1 LSLSTIRIPH
11 AKPAMPMDISYP
23 PPVDQLL
30 SLGHP
35 DDRER
40 DYRAL
45 GFSEEHLPVLLE
57 LMEDE
62 RLSWDAWKEG
72 DDDGPFWGPLHAWR
86 ALGQVFPEQAVDPL
100 LAHLVRN
107 QENDW
112 AMEEIPEI
120 LGMIGAPALVPVAD
134 ALARAK
140 TEPESALVPVLA
152 EALKNIAQRHPPL
165 RGRAVGLL
173 IEQLIEWSEQSAEVN
188 AWLIASLLDLQ
199 ATEAIPLIQAA
210 FAADAVAEDIVGDW
224 EEAQVDLGLIEART
238 TPRPQYLHSLT
249 RGQDPDFAPAARGGQ
264 RSDKAAAKA
273 KNRRKAEKQ
282 SRKRNRKRK

>member
-1 LSLSTIRIPH
+1 
-11 AKPAMPMDISYP
+11 MQMDVSYP

-30 SLGHP
+30 SLGDP
-35 DDRER
+35 DAREQ

-45 GFSEEHLPVLLE
+45 GFSEAHLPVLID
-57 LMEDE
+57 LMQDE
-62 RLSWDAWKEG
+62 HLSWDAWEEG
-72 DDDGPFWGPLHAWR
+72 EDSGPFWGPLHAWR

-120 LGMIGAPALVPVAD
+120 LGTIGAPALVPVAD
-134 ALARAK
+134 ALARASA
-140 TEPESALVPVLA
+140 EPESALVPVLA
-152 EALKNIAQRHPPL
+152 TALKEAAQRHPPL
-165 RGRAVGLL
+165 HDRAVGLL
-173 IEQLIEWSEQSAEVN
+173 IGQLIEWSEQSKEVN
-188 AWLIASLLDLQ
+188 AWLISSLLDLR
-199 ATEAIPLIQAA
+199 ATDAAPLIQAA
-210 FAADAVAEDIVGDW
+210 FAADAVAEDIAGDW

-238 TPRPQYLHSLT
+238 TPRPQYVHAFT
-249 RGQDPDFAPAARGGQ
+249 HEPDPDFAPAVRGGQ
-264 RSDKAAAKA
+264 PSTKAAAKA

>member
-1 LSLSTIRIPH
+1 
-11 AKPAMPMDISYP
+11 MDISYP

-30 SLGHP
+30 SFGHP
-35 DDRER
+35 DDREQ

-45 GFSEEHLPVLLE
+45 GFAEEHLPVLLD
-57 LMEDE
+57 LMGDE

-86 ALGQVFPEQAVDPL
+86 ALGEVFPAQAVDPL

-112 AMEEIPEI
+112 AMDEIPEI
-120 LGMIGAPALVPVAD
+120 LGRIGAAALVPVAD
-134 ALARAK
+134 ALADAAR
-140 TEPESALVPVLA
+140 EPDSALVPVLA
-152 EALKNIAQRHPPL
+152 TALKEVAQRHPPL
-165 RGRAVGLL
+165 RDRAVGLL
-173 IEQLIEWSEQSAEVN
+173 IGQMIEWSEQSEEVN
-188 AWLIASLLDLQ
+188 AWLISSLLDLH
-199 ATEAIPLIQAA
+199 ATDAAPLIQAA

-224 EEAQVDLGLIEART
+224 EGAQVELGLTEART
-238 TPRPQYLHSLT
+238 TPRPHYAHAFARESA
-249 RGQDPDFAPAARGGQ
+249 PDFAPAARGRQ
-264 RSDKAAAKA
+264 PSTKAAAKV